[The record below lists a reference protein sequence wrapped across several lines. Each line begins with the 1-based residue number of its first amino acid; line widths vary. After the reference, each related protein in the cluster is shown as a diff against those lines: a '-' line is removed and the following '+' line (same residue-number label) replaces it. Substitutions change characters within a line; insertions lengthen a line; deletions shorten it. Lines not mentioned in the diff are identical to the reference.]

1 MVSTTGTNTTQG
13 PVAPDTGRLLTY
25 GVAFIGLM
33 GSLFGATGL
42 LGLLLAETVFSS
54 RNVISAGDA
63 RQQASYYLAALLVCT
78 PLWLS
83 FWKLAQRR
91 MERVP
96 EERNAL
102 DRRLFFALV
111 FVVTS
116 VTALF
121 ALHTL
126 LRVLLTLPQPHDL
139 NNTLRDGVSSGI
151 RLLVYGGTGLI
162 YTRLAWTERPTT
174 RRDPARDL
182 TLYVLS
188 AFALVFLTLGVTN
201 ALALIVDEL
210 LGFNA
215 QVLLGSTPGSALTSW
230 AEVAAWILSGG
241 LTWAAVSSVE
251 RRYPGVRDF
260 RIPYLYIVL
269 AVSIGVTLGSGGTLT
284 YELLRRAF
292 GYMPDSIWQF
302 LHDALPPFL
311 VAGTVWI
318 YHWRM
323 LWRQWEL
330 DRLSASDAKI
340 PWPRRPYLATLSFV
354 GTALTASGAVLVLW
368 VAVDLVFK
376 QHTLTGS
383 GWWRDETSAGIT
395 LLVIGAGIWLRAWA
409 TLQAAA
415 AVDARERAAESRR
428 RLLGAIVAIGALCG
442 TGFTIAFLW
451 LTFRMILGGPHDAT
465 TISDTL
471 RYLATALVTIGLIAY
486 HGPILRDNLRSGVG
500 GAARM
505 RVVALIA
512 PEAEGAVAE
521 LSRRLGRRIE
531 VIGYL
536 SSGDVEGNADVQSLA
551 AALASLAD
559 SGATRALLVMGADGG
574 VIYPYSRNAAGA
586 FEAANRSSD
595 LQVAPEGL

>member
-1 MVSTTGTNTTQG
+1 
-13 PVAPDTGRLLTY
+13 
-25 GVAFIGLM
+25 
-33 GSLFGATGL
+33 
-42 LGLLLAETVFSS
+42 
-54 RNVISAGDA
+54 
-63 RQQASYYLAALLVCT
+63 
-78 PLWLS
+78 
-83 FWKLAQRR
+83 
-91 MERVP
+91 
-96 EERNAL
+96 
-102 DRRLFFALV
+102 
-111 FVVTS
+111 
-116 VTALF
+116 
-121 ALHTL
+121 
-126 LRVLLTLPQPHDL
+126 
-139 NNTLRDGVSSGI
+139 
-151 RLLVYGGTGLI
+151 
-162 YTRLAWTERPTT
+162 
-174 RRDPARDL
+174 
-182 TLYVLS
+182 
-188 AFALVFLTLGVTN
+188 
-201 ALALIVDEL
+201 
-210 LGFNA
+210 
-215 QVLLGSTPGSALTSW
+215 
-230 AEVAAWILSGG
+230 
-241 LTWAAVSSVE
+241 
-251 RRYPGVRDF
+251 
-260 RIPYLYIVL
+260 
-269 AVSIGVTLGSGGTLT
+269 
-284 YELLRRAF
+284 
-292 GYMPDSIWQF
+292 
-302 LHDALPPFL
+302 
-311 VAGTVWI
+311 
-318 YHWRM
+318 
-323 LWRQWEL
+323 
-330 DRLSASDAKI
+330 
-340 PWPRRPYLATLSFV
+340 
-354 GTALTASGAVLVLW
+354 

-536 SSGDVEGNADVQSLA
+536 SSGAVEGNADVQSLE